1 MGWEMSVIVDQ
12 ALRGDAASFDTVRKL
27 GALSLVLDGEDAV
40 NSVVASDKALFTIS
54 EAVAVAEGQTSEQ
67 DVVENLIDRAAV
79 HMTVWAQQKCVEL
92 CETSGAAVGA
102 FIGGIF
108 GKGGAVIGEK
118 VGRFVGHG
126 VGRALKPV
134 VEKGVQIIASVA
146 KGIWS
151 GLKSVGKEIVSGIKA
166 IVNWW

>member
-1 MGWEMSVIVDQ
+1 MSVIVDQ
-12 ALRGDAASFDTVRKL
+12 ALRGDADSFDTVRKL

-67 DVVENLIDRAAV
+67 DVVENLIDRATV
-79 HMTVWAQQKCVEL
+79 RVTVWSQQKCVEL
-92 CETSGAAVGA
+92 CETCGAAVGA

-108 GKGGAVIGEK
+108 GKGGAVKGKK

-126 VGRALKPV
+126 VGQALKPV

-151 GLKSVGKEIVSGIKA
+151 DLKSAGREIVSGIKA
-166 IVNWW
+166 IVNRW

>member
-1 MGWEMSVIVDQ
+1 MSVIVDQ
-12 ALRGDAASFDTVRKL
+12 ALRGDADSFDTVRKL

-79 HMTVWAQQKCVEL
+79 HVTVWAQQRCVEL
-92 CETSGAAVGA
+92 CEKAGTVLGAK
-102 FIGGIF
+102 IGTIF
-108 GKGGAVIGEK
+108 GPGGSKIGSK
-118 VGRFVGHG
+118 AGKWLGRQVGN
-126 VGRALKPV
+126 ALKPV

-151 GLKSVGKEIVSGIKA
+151 GLKSVGREVVSGIKA
-166 IVNWW
+166 IINWW

>member
-1 MGWEMSVIVDQ
+1 MSIIVDQ
-12 ALRGDAASFDTVRKL
+12 ALHGDVSSFDTIRKL

-79 HMTVWAQQKCVEL
+79 HVTVWAQQKCVEL

-118 VGRFVGHG
+118 VGRFIGHYVGKT
-126 VGRALKPV
+126 LKPV
-134 VEKGVQIIASVA
+134 VEKGVQLVA
-146 KGIWS
+146 DAA
-151 GLKSVGKEIVSGIKA
+151 KSVLGTIKDIGRGICDTVA
-166 IVNWW
+166 SLFGW